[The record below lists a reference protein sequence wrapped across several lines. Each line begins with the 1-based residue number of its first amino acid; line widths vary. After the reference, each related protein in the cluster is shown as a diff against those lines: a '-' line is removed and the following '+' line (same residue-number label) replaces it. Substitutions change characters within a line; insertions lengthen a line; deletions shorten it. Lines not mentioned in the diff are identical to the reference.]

1 MGTPVVEFFGAL
13 GMQVDKAAWD
23 KANKTVDNFKQ
34 KFDGVFQDKSGR
46 WRTANGRFLT
56 VGEKAALGLGQ
67 AEEAAKKS
75 DDALAKMERRLR
87 NFAVAAVA
95 GFGFGKLIASGLK
108 YNATVEDTRNQIAGM
123 LALTKKTDVDA
134 QLGVA
139 NDLVQNLLT
148 RAKALPGS
156 AQDYAQFM
164 GAITQTITD
173 AGLSLKD
180 LEEITVN
187 GVVGAKAFGIAWD
200 VAARDVNQALMGQF
214 HAVDQFT
221 GRILGS
227 IGYKGEEGRK
237 KFNALSAKQRAEVI
251 KQALTQKQLAQLA
264 DLQAKSASGRWA
276 TFADNAKMALGRVT
290 APLLGKL
297 VTLLEQVNTWLD
309 KNGDKVDAFADR
321 VGSALTFILDQLV
334 AVGEYL
340 SDNQGMLGFVLAI
353 AAGIALWMSP
363 LLAAA
368 VAIIGIIALVRELD
382 DAVRSL
388 GGTLDFKQMQ
398 RYAELRK
405 QGYTDEQAK
414 AQLASDAQADQARA
428 GAAAASIRP
437 GSSFDEALSQLSQFQ
452 PSAAS
457 GFFSPTAPTLPG
469 GGSNI
474 TNTTTIGDIHVNVP
488 SGVSDPQ
495 GVAAA
500 LRAELARTYDNR
512 RGGRR

>member
-1 MGTPVVEFFGAL
+1 MGTPVAEFFGAL

-23 KANKTVDNFKQ
+23 KANKTVEGFQQ
-34 KFDGVFQDKSGR
+34 KFDGVFQDKKGR
-46 WRTANGRFLT
+46 WRAANGKFLT
-56 VGEKAALGLGQ
+56 LGEKAALGLGT
-67 AEEAAKKS
+67 AEDAAKKT
-75 DDALAKMERRLR
+75 DDAVAKLQNRFR
-87 NFAVAAVA
+87 NFLIATAA

-134 QLGVA
+134 QLGTA
-139 NDLVQNLLT
+139 GDLVTNLLQ

-237 KFNALSAKQRAEVI
+237 KFNALSAKQRAEVL
-251 KQALTQKQLAQLA
+251 KQALTQKQLTQLA
-264 DLQAKSASGRWA
+264 DLQGKSASGRWA

-290 APLLGKL
+290 APLLARL
-297 VTLLEQVNTWLD
+297 VGLLERVNTWLD
-309 KNGDKVDAFADR
+309 KNSARVDAFADR
-321 VGSALTFILDQLV
+321 VGAALTFVLEQLV
-334 AVGEYL
+334 AVAEYL
-340 SDNQGMLGFVLAI
+340 SDNQGLLGAI
-353 AAGIALWMSP
+353 IAISVGLALWMSP

-368 VAIIGIIALVRELD
+368 AAIIGIIALVRELD
-382 DAVRSL
+382 DAVRAL
-388 GGTLDFKQMQ
+388 GGQLDFTQMEK
-398 RYAELRK
+398 YAQLRK

-414 AQLASDAQADQARA
+414 SQIESDAQA
-428 GAAAASIRP
+428 GAA
-437 GSSFDEALSQLSQFQ
+437 
-452 PSAAS
+452 SAAS
-457 GFFSPTAPTLPG
+457 RAASFPGWQEALAQYSRDTPSMDFFAPSAPTMPAPG
-469 GGSNI
+469 GSS
-474 TNTTTIGDIHVNVP
+474 TYTTFGDINVNVP
-488 SGVSDPQ
+488 AGVSDPN

-500 LRAELARTYDNR
+500 LRAELAKTFDNR